1 MTSTVVPQQAMPVPE
16 KEIETTRERLIY
28 YSSAS
33 GNTHR
38 FITKLNR
45 RAARIPMRRTEP
57 DLVAETD
64 YVLLVPTYG
73 GTKGERSILPQ
84 ILNFLREPQ
93 NRKYLRGVMGAG
105 NSNFGAQYNIAA
117 RKIAAKLDV
126 PLLYTFEIMGT
137 EEDVARVNEGLDE
150 FWTHLSLNPQ

>member
-16 KEIETTRERLIY
+16 KEIETTR
-28 YSSAS
+28 
-33 GNTHR
+33 
-38 FITKLNR
+38 
-45 RAARIPMRRTEP
+45 
-57 DLVAETD
+57 
-64 YVLLVPTYG
+64 
-73 GTKGERSILPQ
+73 ERSILPQ

-137 EEDVARVNEGLDE
+137 KEDVARVNEGLDE